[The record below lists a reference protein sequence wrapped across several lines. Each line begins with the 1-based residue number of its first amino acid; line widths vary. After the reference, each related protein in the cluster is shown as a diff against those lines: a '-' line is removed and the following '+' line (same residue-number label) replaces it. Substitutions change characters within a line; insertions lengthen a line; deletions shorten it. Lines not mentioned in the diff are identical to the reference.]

1 MITHKDFYKK
11 HHGDEPFLSQPSIIK
26 LLEDWDKQKQP
37 TSLTLYDD
45 PNIEVK
51 RKHFDVNLG
60 CFIPPIQNHN
70 NVY

>member
-1 MITHKDFYKK
+1 MITAKDFYKK
-11 HHGDEPFLSQPSIIK
+11 IHGNEPFLSQPSIIK
-26 LLEDWDKQKQP
+26 LLEDYSKENSQ
-37 TSLTLYDD
+37 TLTLYDD